1 MYPTMVVKAWKSPG
15 VERFQKF
22 VLHKILPKLKHL
34 YSVYS
39 LLQSPVMYSYIGEVQ
54 INGEY
59 GKILK
64 WEGLEK
70 LVYDMKKYREWK
82 FSRNFIK
89 EEIDGGKW
97 KSFPII
103 HKRASPNIRQV
114 RVWPYMQIEFDIL
127 IKILWITKFWNPLV
141 SKTLSFNKNRIDWWY
156 KRIWWF
162 PFASMV
168 TPNIRGGP
176 FICNWK
182 GFPTSISCFIKFRKI
197 STLYTFSH
205 CRLIFPSLPIS
216 IFCHPPQ

>member
-82 FSRNFIK
+82 SSRNFIK

-114 RVWPYMQIEFDIL
+114 RDVRVLTNIL
-127 IKILWITKFWNPLV
+127 SALWT
-141 SKTLSFNKNRIDWWY
+141 
-156 KRIWWF
+156 
-162 PFASMV
+162 
-168 TPNIRGGP
+168 
-176 FICNWK
+176 
-182 GFPTSISCFIKFRKI
+182 
-197 STLYTFSH
+197 
-205 CRLIFPSLPIS
+205 
-216 IFCHPPQ
+216 